1 MLLSTKEEIKEFGNV
16 FSDIVQMVQLKFLLI
31 YPFTVKIRDEMRTS
45 LLLEKR
51 LAGKFS
57 TFYYFIFVSVNFKIV
72 IYRFYWTNGFRR
84 TSSPLSRCMRIVL
97 SYTYCRENFLT
108 IQNTRKAVTLL
119 GGRIF
124 HLKSQQFHHLC
135 RMSVSANFPCQ

>member
-57 TFYYFIFVSVNFKIV
+57 TFYYFIFVSVVNFKIV
-72 IYRFYWTNGFRR
+72 VYRFY
-84 TSSPLSRCMRIVL
+84 
-97 SYTYCRENFLT
+97 
-108 IQNTRKAVTLL
+108 
-119 GGRIF
+119 
-124 HLKSQQFHHLC
+124 
-135 RMSVSANFPCQ
+135 

>member
-72 IYRFYWTNGFRR
+72 IYRFY
-84 TSSPLSRCMRIVL
+84 
-97 SYTYCRENFLT
+97 
-108 IQNTRKAVTLL
+108 
-119 GGRIF
+119 
-124 HLKSQQFHHLC
+124 
-135 RMSVSANFPCQ
+135 